1 MSKGLPGSMQRTTLI
16 GLAGAIGVT
25 IVWTGWIVVTRFGV
39 TNTLNPYDLAAMR
52 FGIAGVLV
60 LPWVIK
66 NRTWAG
72 LTPGRT
78 AVLAVC
84 AGFPYALVSYF
95 GFAFA
100 PAAHG
105 GVFMNGALPAF
116 TVVVAWLWARDRI
129 YRSQALGLIVI
140 GAGAIMVGSGTLF
153 ESGMDQSW
161 IGDLLFL
168 AATAFLAVYMVA
180 TKVWKI
186 TAGQMLFGV
195 TVVNAVLFVP
205 AWVLFIDSNI
215 STAPLNEI
223 LLQAGY
229 QGLAPS
235 LVGMYFMLLAV
246 RHLGANR
253 AAVFVSMVP
262 VLAALL
268 AVPTLGEV
276 PSLAAW
282 SGMALVTLGA
292 LFALGLFRPKTVPAA
307 TGETPKAG

>member
-1 MSKGLPGSMQRTTLI
+1 MERTTLI
-16 GLAGAIGVT
+16 GVGGALGVT
-25 IVWTGWIVVTRFGV
+25 CIWTGWIVVTRYGV
-39 TNTLNPYDLAAMR
+39 TNALNPYDLAAMR
-52 FGIAGVLV
+52 FGIAGILV

-72 LTPGRT
+72 LTPGRV

-116 TVVVAWLWARDRI
+116 TVIIAWLWARDRI
-129 YRSQALGLIVI
+129 HRSQALGLIAI
-140 GAGAIMVGSGTLF
+140 GAGTVLVGSGALF
-153 ESGMDQSW
+153 ESGLGQSW

-180 TKVWKI
+180 TKVWNI

-195 TVVNAVLFVP
+195 TVVNAALYVP
-205 AWVLFIDSNI
+205 AWALFLDSNI
-215 STAPLNEI
+215 SVAPLNEI
-223 LLQAGY
+223 LLQAVY
-229 QGLAPS
+229 QGLMPS
-235 LVGMYFMLLAV
+235 FVGMYFMLLAV

-268 AVPTLGEV
+268 AVPTLGEI
-276 PSLAAW
+276 PSSVAW
-282 SGMALVTLGA
+282 SGMVLVTLGA
-292 LFALGLFRPKTVPAA
+292 LLALGLFRSRTSPLTA
-307 TGETPKAG
+307 GETPKTG